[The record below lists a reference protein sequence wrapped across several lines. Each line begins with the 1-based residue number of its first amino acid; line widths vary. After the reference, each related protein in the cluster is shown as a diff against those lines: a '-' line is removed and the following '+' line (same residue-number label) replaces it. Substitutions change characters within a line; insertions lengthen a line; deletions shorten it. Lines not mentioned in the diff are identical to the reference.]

1 MVSQLAMAGGLFA
14 LLSFIHFVVDWV
26 FQTHQEAMIKHN
38 HPWVRAKHCFI
49 YTIGFMPIL
58 FALDFPFWKW
68 LISVGVLFIS
78 HFYLDTYH
86 LVYLWAKYIRKPP
99 EMVTP
104 ETKTHVDGYIE
115 VLPPSSK
122 RGFIKFVDTTLGKI
136 LMISID
142 QISHLMF
149 LWVIVLLA
157 IIKL

>member
-1 MVSQLAMAGGLFA
+1 
-14 LLSFIHFVVDWV
+14 
-26 FQTHQEAMIKHN
+26 
-38 HPWVRAKHCFI
+38 
-49 YTIGFMPIL
+49 MPIL